1 MLRRDFL
8 ARITAASAYG
18 FAPAMHARQRAL
30 RVGIVG
36 GGIVGASIAL
46 HLAEA
51 GARVTLLE
59 KAQPATGAT
68 QNSFAWLNAF
78 VADAHYRELR
88 LQSLRA
94 YHQLDR
100 RLQLGITW
108 GGYLNWASSEA
119 EVAALRANG
128 AQLDHTPV
136 PVRSVS
142 ATELA
147 ALSPT
152 LVPGP
157 IAAAFFSGVDG
168 HLDPVKVTR
177 LFLAA
182 ARRHGA
188 KILSECELL
197 GLDLQGHA
205 LSGVVTSRG
214 RFRFDRLV
222 VAAGVDTPGIVAMA
236 GFNLTLRHAP
246 GILAHSQPTAP
257 VTPIIHDAP
266 GGVSFRQTADGS
278 IVGFDSP
285 EPPDLAVHQEI
296 RAHAMPF
303 PDETLRAMHG
313 NRILARVGAYL
324 PAARAVPLERLTL
337 GFRPMPLDE
346 LPVVG
351 ALPGAPDIH
360 VVITHSGVTLAP
372 ILGSYVAREVLAAA
386 RLEALAP
393 YRPERFVAAAVA
405 GRQKVLPTVTPYVC
419 GALT

>member
-1 MLRRDFL
+1 MLRREFL
-8 ARITAASAYG
+8 ARIAAAGACG
-18 FAPAMHARQRAL
+18 FTPALHARPPAL
-30 RVGIVG
+30 RVGVVG

-59 KAQPATGAT
+59 KAQPASGAT

-78 VADAHYRELR
+78 VADAHYRGLR
-88 LQSLRA
+88 LQSLLA

-108 GGYLNWASSEA
+108 GGYLNWASNEA

-128 AQLDHTPV
+128 ARMDGTAY
-136 PVRSVS
+136 PVRSLS
-142 ATELA
+142 TTELA

-168 HLDPVKVTR
+168 HLDPVKVTG

-188 KILSECELL
+188 KILSDCELL
-197 GLDLQGHA
+197 GLDLQGNA
-205 LSGVVTSRG
+205 LTGVLTNQG
-214 RFRFDRLV
+214 HMPLDRLV
-222 VAAGVDTPGIVAMA
+222 VAAGVDTPAIVAMA
-236 GFNLTLRHAP
+236 GFNLSLRHAP
-246 GILAHSQPTAP
+246 GILAHSLPTAM

-266 GGVSFRQTADGS
+266 GGVSFRQAADGS
-278 IVGFDSP
+278 IIGFDSP

-303 PDETLRAMHG
+303 PDEALRAMHG
-313 NRILARVGAYL
+313 NRILSKVGVFL
-324 PAARAVPLERLTL
+324 PAARGVALERLTL
-337 GFRPMPLDE
+337 GFRPMPIDE

-360 VVITHSGVTLAP
+360 VVVTHSGVTLAP
-372 ILGSYVAREVLAAA
+372 ILGRYVTREVLTAA

-393 YRPERFVAAAVA
+393 YRPERFVTTPVA
-405 GRQKVLPTVTPYVC
+405 NPQKVLPTVKP
-419 GALT
+419 

>member
-1 MLRRDFL
+1 MLRREFL
-8 ARITAASAYG
+8 ARIAAASACG
-18 FAPAMHARQRAL
+18 FTPALHARQPAL
-30 RVGIVG
+30 RVGVVG

-59 KAQPATGAT
+59 KTQPASGAT

-88 LQSLRA
+88 LQSLLA

-128 AQLDHTPV
+128 ARMDGTAY
-136 PVRSVS
+136 PVRSLS
-142 ATELA
+142 TTELA

-168 HLDPVKVTR
+168 HLDPVKVTG

-188 KILSECELL
+188 KILSDCELL
-197 GLDLQGHA
+197 GLDLQGNA
-205 LSGVVTSRG
+205 LTGVLTNQG
-214 RFRFDRLV
+214 RMPLDRLV
-222 VAAGVDTPGIVAMA
+222 VAAGVDTPAIVAMA
-236 GFNLTLRHAP
+236 GFNMSLRHAP
-246 GILAHSQPTAP
+246 GILAHSQPTAI

-266 GGVSFRQTADGS
+266 GGVSFRQAADGS
-278 IVGFDSP
+278 IIGFDSP

-303 PDETLRAMHG
+303 PDEALRAMHG
-313 NRILARVGAYL
+313 NRILSKVGAFL
-324 PAARAVPLERLTL
+324 PAARGVALERLTL

-351 ALPGAPDIH
+351 ALPGAPGIH
-360 VVITHSGVTLAP
+360 VVVTHSGVTLAP
-372 ILGSYVAREVLAAA
+372 ILGRYVAQEVLAAS

-393 YRPERFVAAAVA
+393 YRPERFVTAPAANP
-405 GRQKVLPTVTPYVC
+405 QKVLPTVKP
-419 GALT
+419 